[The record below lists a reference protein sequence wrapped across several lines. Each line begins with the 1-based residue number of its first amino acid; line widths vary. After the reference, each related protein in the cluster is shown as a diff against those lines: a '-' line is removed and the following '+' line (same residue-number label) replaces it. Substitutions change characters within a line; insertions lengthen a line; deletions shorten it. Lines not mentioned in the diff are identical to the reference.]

1 MINPLD
7 GLKCCACE
15 VNTDNFKSMHPLL
28 QWGGVANNV
37 NPESIKVIIL
47 SDVAL
52 PVPLLIQ
59 TFLDLFGTMAFAVT
73 GAFKAIE
80 HKSDVVGI
88 IILATITGVAGGVL
102 RDIVFGRI
110 PPVAVINPLYLII
123 TVTTGIALFFLYRT
137 LKTHWNLFLKFDAIG
152 LGVFTVIGATFAYN
166 LVGLNFLAM
175 AFAGLLT
182 AVGGGILRDV
192 FVNEVPIVFVKE
204 LYASASFI
212 GVVIFFGL
220 LAGGIDQ
227 NVAAMPSIVAVTAL
241 RLLAMKYNWNLP
253 RPKI

>member
-1 MINPLD
+1 VI
-7 GLKCCACE
+7 
-15 VNTDNFKSMHPLL
+15 LL
-28 QWGGVANNV
+28 SA
-37 NPESIKVIIL
+37 
-47 SDVAL
+47 DVTL

-59 TFLDLFGTMAFAVT
+59 GLDLFGTMAFAVT

-80 HKSDVVGI
+80 HKSDMVGI

-102 RDIVFGRI
+102 RDVIFGRI
-110 PPVAVINPLYLII
+110 PPLAVLDPLYLII
-123 TVTTGIALFFLYRT
+123 TVVTGIVLFFLFRG
-137 LKTHWNLFLKFDAIG
+137 LRKHWNLFLKFDAIG
-152 LGVFTVIGATFAYN
+152 LGVFTIIGATVAYN
-166 LVGLNFLAM
+166 ILGLNFLAM

-204 LYASASFI
+204 LYATASFA
-212 GVVIFFGL
+212 GVVIFFSM
-220 LAGGIDQ
+220 LAAGVNLNI
-227 NVAAMPSIVAVTAL
+227 AAIPSIVAVTAL